1 MTDAVAL
8 TMTAAVA
15 AAVTA
20 AVTAAM
26 TAAMTAAV
34 TSAMTSAMTSA
45 AVTAAAVPPA
55 AATEA
60 NGRWA
65 SQVARWRGRGNDHA
79 IRAGRGRHPWGGND
93 HEQGK

>member
-15 AAVTA
+15 TAVTA

-34 TSAMTSAMTSA
+34 AA
-45 AVTAAAVPPA
+45 AVTSAAVPPA